1 MGAEI
6 FTNINFKDGLK
17 KKKNSFFYPP
27 TSKSSDLFAVFS
39 KNKHN
44 KRKIKS

>member
-17 KKKNSFFYPP
+17 KKKTLFFIH
-27 TSKSSDLFAVFS
+27 LQARAVICLQYLA
-39 KNKHN
+39 
-44 KRKIKS
+44 KISIIKEK